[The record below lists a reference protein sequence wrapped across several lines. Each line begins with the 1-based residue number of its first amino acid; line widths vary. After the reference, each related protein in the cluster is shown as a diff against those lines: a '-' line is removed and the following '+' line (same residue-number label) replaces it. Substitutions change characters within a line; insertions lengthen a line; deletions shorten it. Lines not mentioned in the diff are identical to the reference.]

1 MSKIKWALGALV
13 VIVLGLLLLRGCNPA
28 PTPQAEVQK
37 AASVAA
43 SAIVAKAGVD
53 TALSQHRTDSV
64 VRVKKIPARLQT
76 KRHADSM
83 ETALRQEVALHF
95 IDSPPDAPPDSSAA
109 KPVLGIVEDGLAL
122 VDTLHQQIKE
132 LEQDTASLGA
142 GNRRLASA
150 ADVASH
156 RLTQDTTVILP
167 AAPPHKHLLG
177 ISLPSLQQLKKLI
190 PAVTIQKDLV
200 RFDKGVPSVAPLT
213 SVSVGV
219 GYTIR
224 L

>member
-1 MSKIKWALGALV
+1 MTKTRWALGALV

-28 PTPQAEVQK
+28 PVPQADVQK
-37 AASVAA
+37 AASTAA
-43 SAIVAKAGVD
+43 SAIVAKATVD
-53 TALSQHRTDSV
+53 TAISQHRVDSV
-64 VRVKKIPARLQT
+64 VRMKKIPARLQT

-83 ETALRQEVALHF
+83 ETALRQEVALRF
-95 IDSPPDAPPDSSAA
+95 IDNPPDPVADSTAT

-122 VDTLHQQIKE
+122 VDTLHKQIKE
-132 LEQDTASLGA
+132 LEADTAALGND
-142 GNRRLASA
+142 NRRLASA
-150 ADVASH
+150 AEVASR

-167 AAPPHKHLLG
+167 SAPPHKHLLG
-177 ISLPSLQQLKKLI
+177 ISLPSLAQLKKLI
-190 PAVTIQKDLV
+190 PAITIQKDLV